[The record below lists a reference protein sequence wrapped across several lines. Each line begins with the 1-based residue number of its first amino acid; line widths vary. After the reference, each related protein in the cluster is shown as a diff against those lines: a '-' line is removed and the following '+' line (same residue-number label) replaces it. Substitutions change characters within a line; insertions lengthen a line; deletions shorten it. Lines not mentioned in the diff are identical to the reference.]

1 MKTSTVVAA
10 TVGALAIGFVGY
22 AIYFDSKRRNDPEFR
37 RKLKKERKRLMKQ
50 AKEEQDK
57 MQKSSSKTI
66 EEALAGINEE
76 EFPTSLEER
85 EKFCMEQL
93 SMGEALF
100 TRGPEGYDMAAVCF
114 YKALKVYPSPAELVM
129 VYQKTIPPEVFT
141 LVMGMLSMDVHK
153 KQEKY
158 YTVFPPKDMNVK
170 VEEIPEGVT
179 ADGQKVV
186 RRGLVVTKAIKAG
199 EVIYSETPIISA
211 LEPSLEG
218 LNFCH
223 YCLKQIAEETKVPC
237 GGCTKVV
244 FCSDKCMS
252 TAKVEFHA
260 ALCTKDSDL
269 SDDDAK
275 KALFDYSK
283 ENNCKYP
290 EMIAK
295 FLARMVH
302 EETLNKSEEFNLF
315 DHIERL
321 RFLEV
326 RPSAA
331 EQQEIMLLKAA
342 LGSEIPGLAEFIN
355 EERYLTLKGKL
366 LYNAYGVSTSLDAN
380 RAIEPSPEKC
390 RSVHDAPVVG
400 AGFYRVTSYMSHS
413 CDPNAKITFPEHT
426 HNLTLVATKDLA
438 AGEELHV
445 GFIDQKNGTL
455 STEQRRQALF
465 QHYRFK
471 CMCPRCEAAEDIPEP
486 TVSEIVAA
494 VVEASASEAIVE
506 AEVKAEAEVAE
517 AEVVAE
523 VKVEATVEA
532 GDVVEAIEAAEIVA
546 AVEAVE
552 AVEETVAAVE
562 AIQAVVEAA
571 EAVVEAVE
579 AAEAPEA
586 VELVEAA
593 ESGEPAETIEAVE
606 AAKAVEGD
614 NL

>member
-10 TVGALAIGFVGY
+10 TVGVLAVGLVGY

-37 RKLKKERKRLMKQ
+37 RKLRKERKRLMKQ
-50 AKEEQDK
+50 AKEEQEK
-57 MQKSSSKTI
+57 KQKSSAKSI
-66 EEALAGINEE
+66 EEALASINEE
-76 EFPTSLEER
+76 EFPTTLEAR

-100 TRGPEGYDMAAVCF
+100 TRGPEGYEMAAICF

-158 YTVFPPKDMNVK
+158 YTVFPPKEMNVK
-170 VEEIPEGVT
+170 VDEIPEGVNSE
-179 ADGQKVV
+179 GQKVM
-186 RRGLVVTKAIKAG
+186 RRGLVATKAIKAG

-218 LNFCH
+218 LSFCH
-223 YCLKQIAEETKVPC
+223 YCLKQIEPADSKVPC
-237 GGCTKVV
+237 SDCTKVV

-260 ALCTKDSDL
+260 ALCTKDTDEV
-269 SDDDAK
+269 DDPK

-302 EETLNKSEEFNLF
+302 EETLDKNDEFNLF

-331 EQQEIMLLKAA
+331 EQQEIVLLKKA
-342 LGSEIPGLAEFIN
+342 LGAEIPGLAEFIN

-390 RSVHDAPVVG
+390 RSAHDAPVVG
-400 AGFYRVTSYMSHS
+400 AGFYRVTSYISHS

-426 HNLTLVATKDLA
+426 HNLTLIAAKDIE
-438 AGEELHV
+438 AGDELHV
-445 GFIDQKNGTL
+445 CFIDQKNGTL
-455 STEQRRQALF
+455 TTEQRRQALF

-471 CMCPRCEAAEDIPEP
+471 CMCTRCEAPEEETPEP
-486 TVSEIVAA
+486 YVVPSSSVEQTVTET
-494 VVEASASEAIVE
+494 
-506 AEVKAEAEVAE
+506 KT
-517 AEVVAE
+517 E
-523 VKVEATVEA
+523 VKVEAAVEVQA
-532 GDVVEAIEAAEIVA
+532 EVKVDAVEVTEAAAAVEA

-552 AVEETVAAVE
+552 AVA
-562 AIQAVVEAA
+562 
-571 EAVVEAVE
+571 EAVE
-579 AAEAPEA
+579 AAADA
-586 VELVEAA
+586 VKSDSE
-593 ESGEPAETIEAVE
+593 
-606 AAKAVEGD
+606 
-614 NL
+614 

>member
-10 TVGALAIGFVGY
+10 TVGALAVGFVGY

-50 AKEEQDK
+50 AKEEQEK
-57 MQKSSSKTI
+57 KQKSSAKSI
-66 EEALAGINEE
+66 EEVLAGINEQ
-76 EFPTSLEER
+76 EFPTSMEER

-100 TRGPEGYDMAAVCF
+100 TRGPEGYEMAAICF

-129 VYQKTIPPEVFT
+129 VYQKTVPPEVFT
-141 LVMGMLSMDVHK
+141 LVMEMLSIDVHK
-153 KQEKY
+153 KQAKY
-158 YTVFPPKDMNVK
+158 YTVFPPSDMNVK
-170 VEEIPEGVT
+170 VKEIPEGVT
-179 ADGQKVV
+179 ADGQKVM
-186 RRGLVVTKAIKAG
+186 RRGLVVTKGVKAG
-199 EVIYSETPIISA
+199 EVIFSEAPIISA

-223 YCLKQIAEETKVPC
+223 YCLKEIVPEESKVPC
-237 GGCTKVV
+237 ADCTKVV
-244 FCSDKCMS
+244 YCSEKCMS

-260 ALCTKDSDL
+260 ALCTKDEIDG
-269 SDDDAK
+269 AK
-275 KALFDYSK
+275 KDLFDYSK
-283 ENNCKYP
+283 ETNSKYP

-295 FLARMVH
+295 FLVRMVH
-302 EETLNKSEEFNLF
+302 EDSVSKDEEFNLF

-331 EQQEIMLLKAA
+331 EQQEILLLKQA
-342 LGSEIPGLAEFIN
+342 LGSEIPGLGEFVN

-366 LYNAYGVSTSLDAN
+366 LYNAYGVSTSMDAD
-380 RAIEPSPEKC
+380 RAVEPSPEKC

-426 HNLTLVATKDLA
+426 HNLTLVATKDIE

-445 GFIDQKNGTL
+445 GFIDQKNGSL

-471 CMCPRCEAAEDIPEP
+471 CMCPRCEAPEE
-486 TVSEIVAA
+486 TVESVEPEVVAA
-494 VVEASASEAIVE
+494 VTDATATE
-506 AEVKAEAEVAE
+506 AEVKTEVE
-517 AEVVAE
+517 GFSVD
-523 VKVEATVEA
+523 VKVEAKIEA
-532 GDVVEAIEAAEIVA
+532 TDAAEAIEAAEAVEAVA
-546 AVEAVE
+546 EAIEAVAAAVAAAEIADATEAAEKVETVETVEAAKAGDAVETVEAVEAAETVDAVEAVE
-552 AVEETVAAVE
+552 AV
-562 AIQAVVEAA
+562 
-571 EAVVEAVE
+571 
-579 AAEAPEA
+579 
-586 VELVEAA
+586 
-593 ESGEPAETIEAVE
+593 
-606 AAKAVEGD
+606 KGD
-614 NL
+614 SQ